1 MLEPSLSPRNLYTD
15 LRIKLVSFAP
25 FGPGK
30 VHEGVVD
37 SAAGPGLYVVIQP
50 FPMVKGWKILSPWT
64 YMQLS

>member
-37 SAAGPGLYVVIQP
+37 SAAGPGCGYPTISH
-50 FPMVKGWKILSPWT
+50 VKGWKILSPWT